1 MNLTLYIVLLLI
13 FTVCASMLSRWL
25 AARIALT
32 GEARTEYGERLLTK
46 PGTIKGVEEAVF
58 VKLYVAAH
66 EPRWALYIP
75 IALLAATLSTPV
87 LAIALTAFWPV
98 FTSML
103 DGGPWYDVGYYPWM
117 FYMFFGFC
125 GLWALCAAV
134 VARIHHARAPEA
146 FQPALARARGEPLD
160 DVVIVR
166 PRPKWAVK
174 ARPNPT
180 PAAKPENKPATKP
193 DPKPEAEPE

>member
-1 MNLTLYIVLLLI
+1 MLLTLSIVALLI
-13 FTVCASMLSRWL
+13 FTIAAALLSRWV
-25 AARIALT
+25 AARINLT
-32 GEARTEYGERLLTK
+32 ADARTEYGERLMTK
-46 PGTIKGVEEAVF
+46 PGTIKGVEEPVF

-75 IALLAATLSTPV
+75 LALLSAVLATPLA
-87 LAIALTAFWPV
+87 AIALTAFWPI

-125 GLWALCAAV
+125 GLWALCAAI

-160 DVVIVR
+160 DVVIKR
-166 PRPKWAVK
+166 GRPKWAVK
-174 ARPNPT
+174 ARPDPKPDT
-180 PAAKPENKPATKP
+180 RPAAKPE
-193 DPKPEAEPE
+193 AETE

>member
-1 MNLTLYIVLLLI
+1 MNLTLYIIALLI
-13 FTVCASMLSRWL
+13 FTVSASLLSRWV
-25 AARIALT
+25 AARINLAAD
-32 GEARTEYGERLLTK
+32 ARAEYAERVLSK

-58 VKLYVAAH
+58 VKLYVGAH
-66 EPRWALYIP
+66 EPRWALYMP
-75 IALLAATLSTPV
+75 IALLT
-87 LAIALTAFWPV
+87 ALVAFWPV

-125 GLWALCAAV
+125 GLWALCAAI

-160 DVVIVR
+160 DVVIKR
-166 PRPKWAVK
+166 GRPKWAVR

-180 PAAKPENKPATKP
+180 PEPKPTRETKPAT
-193 DPKPEAEPE
+193 EPE

>member
-1 MNLTLYIVLLLI
+1 MNLTLYIIALLI
-13 FTVCASMLSRWL
+13 FTVSASLLSRWV
-25 AARIALT
+25 AARINLAAD
-32 GEARTEYGERLLTK
+32 ARAEYAERVLSK

-58 VKLYVAAH
+58 VKLYVGAH
-66 EPRWALYIP
+66 EPRWALYMP
-75 IALLAATLSTPV
+75 IALLTATLATP
-87 LAIALTAFWPV
+87 LAAIALVAFWPV

-125 GLWALCAAV
+125 GLWAFCAAV
-134 VARIHHARAPEA
+134 VARIHHARSPEA

-160 DVVIVR
+160 DVVLKR
-166 PRPKWAVK
+166 GRPKWAIK

-180 PAAKPENKPATKP
+180 PESKPETKP
-193 DPKPEAEPE
+193 DTGPEAETE

>member
-1 MNLTLYIVLLLI
+1 MTLYIVALII
-13 FTVCASMLSRWL
+13 FTISASLFSRWL
-25 AARIALT
+25 AARINLT
-32 GEARTEYGERLLTK
+32 ADARTEYGERLLTK

-75 IALLAATLSTPV
+75 IALLSAALSTPL

-98 FTSML
+98 FVSTL

-125 GLWALCAAV
+125 GLWALCAAI

-174 ARPNPT
+174 ARPD
-180 PAAKPENKPATKP
+180 PAPDAKPADKPDDKPATE
-193 DPKPEAEPE
+193 PK

>member
-1 MNLTLYIVLLLI
+1 MDWTLYIVALII
-13 FTVCASMLSRWL
+13 FTICASLLSRWL
-25 AARIALT
+25 AARINLT
-32 GEARTEYGERLLTK
+32 ADARAEYTERLETK
-46 PGTIKGVEEAVF
+46 PGTIKGVDEAVF
-58 VKLYVAAH
+58 VKLYVGAH

-75 IALLAATLSTPV
+75 IALLAATVSTPV
-87 LAIALTAFWPV
+87 VAIALTAFWPV
-98 FTSML
+98 FTAML

-160 DVVIVR
+160 DVVIKR
-166 PRPKWAVK
+166 GRPKWAVR
-174 ARPNPT
+174 ARPDPT
-180 PAAKPENKPATKP
+180 PESKSAAKSE
-193 DPKPEAEPE
+193 

>member
-1 MNLTLYIVLLLI
+1 MLLTLSIIALLI
-13 FTVCASMLSRWL
+13 FTVAAALLSRWV
-25 AARIALT
+25 AARINLT
-32 GEARTEYGERLLTK
+32 ADARTEYGERLLTK

-75 IALLAATLSTPV
+75 LALLSAALATPLV
-87 LAIALTAFWPV
+87 AIALTAFWPV

-125 GLWALCAAV
+125 GLWALCAAI

-174 ARPNPT
+174 ARPDPKPGT
-180 PAAKPENKPATKP
+180 RPAAKPE
-193 DPKPEAEPE
+193 AETE